1 MNELE
6 ELSMALRR
14 AAGNLTSA
22 AAGVSRVLESVA
34 AALVPKDRAGST
46 AHGDMTGGERRPTG
60 RRAPAKSGSVRS
72 QKKARAPASRART
85 SRSSATS
92 PQRTRGRR
100 PPA

>member
-22 AAGVSRVLESVA
+22 AAGVGRVLESVA
-34 AALVPKDRAGST
+34 AALEPKDRAGST
-46 AHGDMTGGERRPTG
+46 AHGDVTGERRPTG